1 MHKKMK
7 DGGTYSSTDELLSDA
22 NARVAVG
29 DIASALRLIQEF
41 VQSVIGDPRTVAK
54 IFANN
59 SLDTFC
65 RDLGARVLE
74 SLPASNK
81 KNGAGECGPVF
92 LATELYSTG
101 GHTAVLEDLL
111 KGGSFPGRAVILL
124 TNLMGTA
131 NLEVIQQRFAPY
143 DVDVQCA
150 PDAGPEAKLVWL
162 LERLRDLHATHLFL
176 FNHHQDSVAVA
187 AAQRGLAQQTVFYH
201 HADHHLCLGVT
212 LDYDLHADCSPM
224 GFHHCRDELDVC
236 NTVYW
241 PLTASDCG
249 VSEFDGRSQAGGHGL
264 RTCTAGTRNKFE
276 QPYQYDFGDLLPKIL
291 NATRG
296 THVHF
301 GLLSEPTLTRIRDGM
316 QSLGIAAE
324 RLTYIEWVPSVW
336 KALQEQMVDLYFS
349 SFPIAGARAVV
360 EALGSGTPVI
370 AHESYLSRF
379 HGAMDMLYPEA
390 FTWKTPDALLA
401 HLAVLEPQ
409 RIEQERKWARE
420 RYEQM
425 HAPEALRAAIHAGLD
440 APPAAPLRP
449 YSPDLLQTFLDERQT
464 MPAVDTIRKQLIEV
478 DGELRRSRETLD
490 GIYASRSWRLT
501 MAIRSLT
508 QKLRRQGASH

>member
-1 MHKKMK
+1 M
-7 DGGTYSSTDELLSDA
+7 A
-22 NARVAVG
+22 AG
-29 DIASALRLIQEF
+29 DIESALRLIQDF
-41 VQSVIGDPRTVAK
+41 VQSVVRDPRTVAK
-54 IFANN
+54 IFASH
-59 SLDTFC
+59 SLDVFC
-65 RDLGARVLE
+65 RDVGARVLAG
-74 SLPASNK
+74 LPASETT
-81 KNGAGECGPVF
+81 NGAAESGPVF

-101 GHTAVLEDLL
+101 GHSAVLEDLL

-124 TNLMGTA
+124 TNVMGTA
-131 NLEVIQQRFAPY
+131 NLEVIRQRFAPY
-143 DVDVQCA
+143 DVDVLCA
-150 PDAGPEAKLVWL
+150 PDVGLEGKLVWL
-162 LERLRDLHATHLFL
+162 FKRLRDLRPTHLFL

-212 LDYDLHADCSPM
+212 LDYDFHADCSPM
-224 GFHHCRDELDVC
+224 GFHHCRSELGVR
-236 NTVYW
+236 NIVYW

-249 VSEFDGRSQAGGHGL
+249 VSDLDDRSPTAGQGL

-276 QPYQYDFGDLLPKIL
+276 QPYQYDFADLLPKIL
-291 NATRG
+291 ETTRG

-301 GLLSEPTLTRIRDGM
+301 GLLSESTLTRIHEGM
-316 QSLGIAAE
+316 QSVGVPAE
-324 RLTYIEWVPSVW
+324 RLTYIEWVPSLW
-336 KALQEQMVDLYFS
+336 RSLQEQEVDVYFS

-401 HLAVLEPQ
+401 HLAALGPQ
-409 RIEQERKWARE
+409 RIQQERKWARG

-425 HAPEALRAAIHAGLD
+425 HTPEALQAAIHAGLD

-464 MPAVDTIRKQLIEV
+464 MPAVDTIRKQLNEV
-478 DGELRRSRETLD
+478 DGELRRSRDILD
-490 GIYASRSWRLT
+490 GIYASRSWKLT

-508 QKLRRQGASH
+508 QKLRRQGVGN